1 MTTNATLLG
10 SGYAGMSDDM
20 LELMD
25 AATKATPP
33 SPKAMDPKSR
43 AEAERMTLDSA
54 ARFAGQEV
62 DLTAANTVQEWA
74 ATSEGD
80 LGEGEGLGDRLFALL
95 AANSDAD
102 DMAGDE
108 SDDLGEDESEMFG
121 MIAAAAWNYMAG
133 KGVAEDDL
141 DALFGDDVDASNL
154 AGSRVHSFLA
164 DTLPGGD
171 EAMEDANNFAFG
183 PDALSNTFD
192 GPTYKRRFVIR
203 KGQKVAVRKRVS
215 GRVRMSAAQKVAV
228 TKMRRRSNSAAARMM
243 RAKSMR
249 VRKSRGM

>member
-74 ATSEGD
+74 ATDEGD
-80 LGEGEGLGDRLFALL
+80 MGEGEGLGDRLFALL

-121 MIAAAAWNYMAG
+121 TLASAAWDYMAG

-141 DALFGDDVDASNL
+141 EALFGDDVDASNL

-164 DTLPGGD
+164 DTMPGGD
-171 EAMEDANNFAFG
+171 EAMDDVNNFAFG
-183 PDALSNTFD
+183 PDALSSTFD
-192 GPTYKRRFVIR
+192 AVYKRKIAIRQGKKVIIR
-203 KGQKVAVRKRVS
+203 KRIS
-215 GRVRMSAAQKVAV
+215 GRVRLSAAQKVAI
-228 TKMRRRSNSAAARMM
+228 TKMHRRSNNAGARMM